1 MLLSGKSVIDG
12 LQIFLFVEKNLGI
25 WFTKILKKKVD
36 RNISSCI
43 TEDFNG
49 YDAAKNEIDSKKI
62 TIFKPIS
69 INFESPRHYSHK
81 KRVVIFVPT

>member
-1 MLLSGKSVIDG
+1 MLSGKSVIDG
-12 LQIFLFVEKNLGI
+12 LQIFLFIEKNLGI
-25 WFTKILKKKVD
+25 WFTQILKKEVV
-36 RNISSCI
+36 RNMSSCI

-69 INFESPRHYSHK
+69 INSESPRHYSHK
-81 KRVVIFVPT
+81 KRVAIFVPT